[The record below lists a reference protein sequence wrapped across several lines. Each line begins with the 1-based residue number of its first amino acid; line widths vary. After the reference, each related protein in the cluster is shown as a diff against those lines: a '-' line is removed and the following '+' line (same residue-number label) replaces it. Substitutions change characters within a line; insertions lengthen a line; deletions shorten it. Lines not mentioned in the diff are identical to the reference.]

1 MIKHAWDGYA
11 KYAFGDN
18 ELKPV
23 SRRGHSAAIFGKTR
37 LGATLVDSLDT
48 LYIAGLYDEFNQGRD
63 WVKDNFNIDEVI
75 CVVCTCT
82 VHMVHNVL
90 CMYMYTFTVYDST
103 YTCTCTCKH
112 VIKHVITHVH
122 TCTFVQVHI

>member
-18 ELKPV
+18 ELKPI
-23 SRRGHSAAIFGKTR
+23 SKTGYSAAVFGKTR

-63 WVKDNFNIDEVI
+63 WVKDNFNIDQVG
-75 CVVCTCT
+75 CVVQTCT
-82 VHMVHNVL
+82 VMYTYGI
-90 CMYMYTFTVYDST
+90 MYMYVHVYF
-103 YTCTCTCKH
+103 YF
-112 VIKHVITHVH
+112 IRFYIYMYMYM
-122 TCTFVQVHI
+122 

>member
-63 WVKDNFNIDEVI
+63 WVKDNFNIEQVG
-75 CVVCTCT
+75 CVVH
-82 VHMVHNVL
+82 VRIR
-90 CMYMYTFTVYDST
+90 Y
-103 YTCTCTCKH
+103 YTCTCTC
-112 VIKHVITHVH
+112 
-122 TCTFVQVHI
+122 TCACIYMYLISFLIR